1 MCLVVLRCGCSPG
14 GDLLGRE
21 ICRTGADGFGSVDP
35 GRIQGGVLEVENP
48 DLESFFGGVDHGF
61 LLLMS
66 LE

>member
-1 MCLVVLRCGCSPG
+1 MGLARGEKPRNFARL
-14 GDLLGRE
+14 
-21 ICRTGADGFGSVDP
+21 
-35 GRIQGGVLEVENP
+35 IQGGVLEVENP